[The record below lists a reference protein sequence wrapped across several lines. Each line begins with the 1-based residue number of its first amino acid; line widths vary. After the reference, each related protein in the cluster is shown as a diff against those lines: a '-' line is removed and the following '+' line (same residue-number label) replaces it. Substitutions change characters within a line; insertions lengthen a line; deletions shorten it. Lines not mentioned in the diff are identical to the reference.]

1 MSVVD
6 IVNVDDV
13 IKEYLESYSYYL
25 GMMFQIKDDLLD
37 CYGDEVKLGKKVG
50 SDFENNK
57 SMYVSL
63 LGKDGVEDKLIYYR
77 DVVVDELM

>member
-1 MSVVD
+1 M
-6 IVNVDDV
+6 
-13 IKEYLESYSYYL
+13 
-25 GMMFQIKDDLLD
+25 
-37 CYGDEVKLGKKVG
+37 G

-57 SMYVSL
+57 SIYVSL